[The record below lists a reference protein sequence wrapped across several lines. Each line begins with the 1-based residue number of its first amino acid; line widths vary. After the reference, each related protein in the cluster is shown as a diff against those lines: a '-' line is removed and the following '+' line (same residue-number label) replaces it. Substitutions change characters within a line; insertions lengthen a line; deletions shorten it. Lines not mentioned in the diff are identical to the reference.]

1 MSKTKAS
8 FYVYG
13 APVSFLVE
21 CFRYRM
27 ARRVLSLSL
36 PYGAQRGGHPA
47 LRVARFAGTA
57 QLACSAAG
65 TRRLSTRRI
74 RLWIA
79 GNPFRLITA

>member
-36 PYGAQRGGHPA
+36 PSGHSCGGHPA
-47 LRVARFAGTA
+47 LRVARFAGTPELGA
-57 QLACSAAG
+57 SPSG
-65 TRRLSTRRI
+65 T
-74 RLWIA
+74 
-79 GNPFRLITA
+79 

>member
-13 APVSFLVE
+13 APISFLVE

-36 PYGAQRGGHPA
+36 PTGHSAEVIQLSEWRASRA
-47 LRVARFAGTA
+47 LP
-57 QLACSAAG
+57 
-65 TRRLSTRRI
+65 
-74 RLWIA
+74 
-79 GNPFRLITA
+79 N

>member
-13 APVSFLVE
+13 APISFLVE

-36 PYGAQRGGHPA
+36 HTGHRAEVIQLSEWRAPRA
-47 LRVARFAGTA
+47 LT
-57 QLACSAAG
+57 
-65 TRRLSTRRI
+65 
-74 RLWIA
+74 
-79 GNPFRLITA
+79 N

>member
-36 PYGAQRGGHPA
+36 PTGHSAEVIQLSEWRASRA
-47 LRVARFAGTA
+47 LP
-57 QLACSAAG
+57 
-65 TRRLSTRRI
+65 
-74 RLWIA
+74 
-79 GNPFRLITA
+79 N